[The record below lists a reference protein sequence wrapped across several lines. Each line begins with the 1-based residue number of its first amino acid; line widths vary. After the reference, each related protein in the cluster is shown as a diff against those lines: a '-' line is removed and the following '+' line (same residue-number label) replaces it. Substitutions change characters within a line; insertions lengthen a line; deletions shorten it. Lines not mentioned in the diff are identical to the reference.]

1 MFNEFDDAISKNA
14 EDIKDLNSS
23 LTSING
29 ELGGLKE
36 TINGVGSDLSDLS
49 RVVNTFMGEVGNLE
63 DLVLTEESETLVDQV
78 NYLTQQLTWQ
88 EIVKD

>member
-1 MFNEFDDAISKNA
+1 MFDEFDDAISKNA

-29 ELGGLKE
+29 ELEGLKE
-36 TINGVGSDLSDLS
+36 TISQTGFDLSDLS
-49 RVVNTFMGEVGNLE
+49 GVVNTFMGEVGNLE
-63 DLVLTEESETLVDQV
+63 DLVLTEKSETLVDQV

-88 EIVKD
+88 EIVED